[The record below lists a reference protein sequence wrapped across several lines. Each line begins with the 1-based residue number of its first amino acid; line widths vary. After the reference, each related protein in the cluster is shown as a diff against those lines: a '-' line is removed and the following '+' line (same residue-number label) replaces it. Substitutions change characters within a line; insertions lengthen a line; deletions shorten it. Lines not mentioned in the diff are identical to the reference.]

1 MNYKKRIK
9 KSFDYEKIKTAVTK
23 SINNPSAPWTDMWLL
38 WTPGIRFR
46 GNGWSSVD
54 YPLEKTYDV
63 EARTGGVLFL
73 TFGTEK
79 NFFRKKKDF
88 FGQVR
93 FLYIEEEERCRPVI
107 EYLKSRANIHI
118 QGIEDC
124 FSFNTYEELENYLKG
139 LEAVINETCDGYIYF
154 DKDEAM
160 ENSSIKKDMFSLVAV
175 ENELVELDHKLRMA
189 QETQDRQRVNLTEMI
204 EDLKGKINSLKKRMN
219 ELQNPE

>member
-23 SINNPSAPWTDMWLL
+23 SINNPSLPWTDMWLL

-46 GNGWSSVD
+46 GNSWSSVD

-63 EARTGGVLFL
+63 ETNTHSVLFL

-79 NFFRKKKDF
+79 NFFRRKKDF

-93 FLYIEEEERCRPVI
+93 FLYIEEEERCEPVI
-107 EYLKSRANIHI
+107 EYLKSRANICI
-118 QGIEDC
+118 QGIEKC
-124 FSFNTYEELENYLKG
+124 FNFTTYEELEDYLKG
-139 LEAVINETCDGYIYF
+139 LESIINESCDGYIYF

-160 ENSSIKKDMFSLVAV
+160 ENSCIKKDMFSLVAY
-175 ENELVELDHKLRMA
+175 ENELVELDHNLRMA
-189 QETQDRQRVNLTEMI
+189 QETQDRQQVDLAEMI
-204 EDLKGKINSLKKRMN
+204 EDLKGKINSIKKRMN
-219 ELQNPE
+219 ELQNLE